1 MTIMNILIYF
11 KGKVTRFRTFKPENV
26 NNIKPD
32 LKNKKNRTDPKLG
45 YVGPVLTVILMLRF
59 QIK

>member
-32 LKNKKNRTDPKLG
+32 LKNKKKQN
-45 YVGPVLTVILMLRF
+45 
-59 QIK
+59 